1 MSDDGSPEEDMNEKV
16 LRIGGSAMLIT
27 SVMVSASIALG
38 RNQIA
43 QRSGKGKEALDFQKM
58 NEASQ
63 MATRALRRATMYN
76 IIGFGGLITFGCWY
90 HNIRSFQDFRT
101 TVQSIK
107 GVQISK
113 EGAVPTKWEDI
124 FPEDVMKGGKQSVP
138 NISEE
143 VPKKND

>member
-58 NEASQ
+58 NE
-63 MATRALRRATMYN
+63 
-76 IIGFGGLITFGCWY
+76 GL
-90 HNIRSFQDFRT
+90 
-101 TVQSIK
+101 
-107 GVQISK
+107 
-113 EGAVPTKWEDI
+113 
-124 FPEDVMKGGKQSVP
+124 
-138 NISEE
+138 
-143 VPKKND
+143 